1 MSKRKA
7 SVWWGTS
14 TLTSQ
19 RPGRLKSLSVHLGQ
33 SEDAASLPCL
43 CGRSAHLVLQS
54 ERVIRTV
61 SSPEGGGGPL
71 YRRLEERPRWSRGS
85 GEELQSSLAGPAT
98 CFQIPGITC
107 ASSGRRRRRR
117 VSATLR
123 WAKTPRNSARMLFF
137 SEHSSVLS
145 PRQSTQSV
153 PQRGCSALI
162 PP

>member
-19 RPGRLKSLSVHLGQ
+19 RPGRLKSLSVRLGQ

-43 CGRSAHLVLQS
+43 CGRSPP
-54 ERVIRTV
+54 IT
-61 SSPEGGGGPL
+61 GGGGPL

-107 ASSGRRRRRR
+107 ASSGRRRRRRRR